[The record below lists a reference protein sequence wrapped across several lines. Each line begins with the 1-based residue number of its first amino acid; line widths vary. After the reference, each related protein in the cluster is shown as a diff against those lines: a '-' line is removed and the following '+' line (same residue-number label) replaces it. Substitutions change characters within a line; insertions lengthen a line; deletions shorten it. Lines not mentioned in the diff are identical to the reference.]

1 MSIIQVKFYKCWQK
15 ELRIM
20 STGHCPVSVLIAQS
34 QWLSW
39 YSVLKCQ
46 CLKGHQSPKSLFES
60 VLAMYLILSLSLT
73 SYLSFCWS
81 GHGCSS
87 LWSNIWVYDTYIE
100 QIYGEPSLELLRCQ
114 EGFLHCALALRELY
128 CVYVGVALQG
138 HVWGLPLTESSRVEN
153 WDWCGIMADSK
164 NNVGGKMYPYMLR
177 TPESCWHGE
186 HHH

>member
-1 MSIIQVKFYKCWQK
+1 MLTK
-15 ELRIM
+15 RIANNVHWTL
-20 STGHCPVSVLIAQS
+20 SSVSSNCPVTMIVMIFSSQMSMSQRSPVSKIALWKCSRHVFDFVFVFDFLFVFLLVGPCLLIT
-34 QWLSW
+34 LI
-39 YSVLKCQ
+39 KC
-46 CLKGHQSPKSLFES
+46 LG
-60 VLAMYLILSLSLT
+60 
-73 SYLSFCWS
+73 
-81 GHGCSS
+81 
-87 LWSNIWVYDTYIE
+87 LWYIE

-164 NNVGGKMYPYMLR
+164 NNVGGKMYPHMLR
-177 TPESCWHGE
+177 TPEGCWRDE